1 MNIFHFITDRS
12 YIKKE
17 RNSYHFDWLKL
28 LVWRSEERRVGKECL

>member
-17 RNSYHFDWLKL
+17 QKQKRERAKFKWLKIFS
-28 LVWRSEERRVGKECL
+28 WPR